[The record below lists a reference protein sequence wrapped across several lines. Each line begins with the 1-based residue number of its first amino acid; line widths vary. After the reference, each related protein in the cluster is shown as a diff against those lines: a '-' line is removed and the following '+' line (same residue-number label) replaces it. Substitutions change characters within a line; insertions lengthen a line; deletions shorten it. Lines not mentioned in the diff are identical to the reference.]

1 MKRAINLIIHTI
13 KEAVAVA
20 ARPHLAIVTLTKMT
34 MTIITNRIITEIILV
49 ILVIQLITTD
59 QVIIIMVSQHSIAT
73 IVRAAIVIMLIMD
86 KTLAIAITKATS
98 EIQQITTEVTIK
110 IITAIDQ
117 IVIPLETQKLVA
129 MVVRQILKKFLH

>member
-20 ARPHLAIVTLTKMT
+20 AQPHLAIVTLTKMT

-86 KTLAIAITKATS
+86 KTLAIALTKATS
-98 EIQQITTEVTIK
+98 EIQQITTEVIIK
-110 IITAIDQ
+110 ILTAIDQ

>member
-1 MKRAINLIIHTI
+1 
-13 KEAVAVA
+13 
-20 ARPHLAIVTLTKMT
+20 
-34 MTIITNRIITEIILV
+34 MTIITNRIITEIIRV

-59 QVIIIMVSQHSIAT
+59 QVQIIMASQHSIAT

-86 KTLAIAITKATS
+86 KTLVIAITKAIS
-98 EIQQITTEVTIK
+98 EIQQITTEIIIKVIIK

-129 MVVRQILKKFLH
+129 MVVRQILKKYLH